1 MLPAV
6 EHTGERSL
14 EEELDIQEQI
24 RERVNEEEL
33 RNGKCESSL
42 GEVRKKKDN
51 KQTNSNNSLAYVHDW
66 LWCKAADLG
75 RRGGHNDRERVIDL
89 LRAEALTCDVK
100 GEFGRGQSM
109 FPAGPT
115 LAHTVKL
122 QGAERKPISS
132 FVEPLKKRPLSSI
145 MPNQSPESEVLSG
158 YNSVYVP
165 AAKYSD
171 LQPLINP
178 GQIQIKH

>member
-6 EHTGERSL
+6 EHPGERSL

-115 LAHTVKL
+115 LAHTGEAPRGGKEAYIIICRAVEEAAIVFNHAEPVAGIR
-122 QGAERKPISS
+122 GAIRVQLGI
-132 FVEPLKKRPLSSI
+132 RPCCKVLR
-145 MPNQSPESEVLSG
+145 SPAPDKSW
-158 YNSVYVP
+158 P
-165 AAKYSD
+165 DSD
-171 LQPLINP
+171 
-178 GQIQIKH
+178 